1 MMLGEIVGEPGKERL
16 VVGEMLQA
24 LLEPV
29 LECHAV
35 AFCFGGIYEALVG
48 EFEVSRVAQCQ
59 VAIAFHFFIILQF
72 VGAVQVDAGVVAVAL
87 GFGNANRGAEES
99 VGIVEIHAQE
109 LHGLFIASA
118 LVEEACGRVEI
129 GIVAFEP
136 LKVGAAV
143 FRGCVFIFQAF
154 AAV

>member
-35 AFCFGGIYEALVG
+35 AFSLGCIDEALVG
-48 EFEVSRVAQCQ
+48 EFQVVRVAQCQ

-72 VGAVQVDAGVVAVAL
+72 VGAVQVNAGVVAMAL
-87 GFGNANRGAEES
+87 GFGNAHRSAEES

-109 LHGLFIASA
+109 RHGLFIASA

-154 AAV
+154 ATV

>member
-1 MMLGEIVGEPGKERL
+1 MVGEIVGEPGKERL

-35 AFCFGGIYEALVG
+35 AFCFGGIDEALVG
-48 EFEVSRVAQCQ
+48 EFQVVRIAQSQ

-87 GFGNANRGAEES
+87 GFGNANRGTEEG

-129 GIVAFEP
+129 GIVALEP

-143 FRGCVFIFQAF
+143 FRGRVFIFQAF
-154 AAV
+154 ATV

>member
-35 AFCFGGIYEALVG
+35 GFCFGSIDEAFVG
-48 EFEVSRVAQCQ
+48 KFEVGRVAQCQ
-59 VAIAFHFFIILQF
+59 VAIAFYFFIIFQL
-72 VGAVQVDAGVVAVAL
+72 VSAVQVNAGVVAVAL
-87 GFGNANRGAEES
+87 CFGNADRSTEKG

-109 LHGLFIASA
+109 RHGLFIASA

-143 FRGCVFIFQAF
+143 FRGRVFIFQAF
-154 AAV
+154 ATV